1 MTLTPL
7 QAIYL
12 LWPAW
17 AVSWFAAGRWANAP
31 AKRLPRRNE
40 RPHLVITALGLLLLF
55 APMNPWVL
63 WTSSE
68 TVRWLLFALAIV
80 SFAFCWWARIEMGR
94 LWAPLVSRTADHRIV
109 DTGPFRLVRHPIYT
123 GLIGAAV
130 ATAAASG
137 HLVAVA
143 GAALAALGFWMKARL
158 EEKFL
163 RQQLGAEAYDAYAR
177 RTPMLIP
184 FGPR

>member
-17 AVSWFAAGRWANAP
+17 AVSWFAAGRWANTP
-31 AKRLPRRNE
+31 TKQLPRRNE
-40 RPHLVITALGLLLLF
+40 RGHLVITALGFLLLF
-55 APMNPWVL
+55 APMRPWML
-63 WTSSE
+63 WTLSE
-68 TVRWLLFALAIV
+68 TMLWAAFGAALL

-94 LWAPLVSRTADHRIV
+94 LWAPLVSRTAEHRIV

-137 HLVAVA
+137 HLLAVF
-143 GAALAALGFWMKARL
+143 GAALVAIGFWMKGRL
-158 EEKFL
+158 EETFL

-177 RTPMLIP
+177 RVPMLIP
-184 FGPR
+184 FGPK